1 MEYRLF
7 LILAPIAA
15 TILLFTMVSTWK
27 YREEPVGHSLL
38 WYFFLVILFLSTN
51 LSELLSKSEFWTL
64 FWAKT
69 QHPIIALLPVAWVSF
84 ALNYTGINTLKIK
97 KSIRLLIL
105 IIPVISSIS
114 AIMYPRTVMYYQSHS
129 FSEFDGYS
137 TIDPIYGP
145 WFWITGAFMY
155 ILLIAGV
162 LIILRYILSKRSSTR
177 VHIIWIISGILF
189 PILINFL
196 YILPLPVFLH
206 KDYTPLAFAASGI
219 FFFIDIYW
227 FRLLQIIPLARN
239 IALEEMENGIL
250 ILDKRKCIVDFNNTI
265 LRMLSLSNN
274 ILGSTI
280 DNIPILA
287 HLIKDSISD
296 NQTVYEAT
304 FDDNHG
310 TRNCDVFIKEI
321 HNPQY
326 NHLGILI
333 TISDVTSRVK
343 LIEEKMKLVSALE
356 KTNKELHV
364 AQLQLVHREKL
375 ASIGQVSAGV
385 AHELRNPVSFLQSNY
400 RVLRTRLLQ
409 MENHISAHLTHENT
423 EEIREI
429 LDDSDEGF
437 RRILDVVNN
446 LLLFSNP
453 MDTSRSKKVV
463 YDLHSGLD
471 NTLKIIRGLIIDPAR
486 IEKNYGDI
494 PHILC
499 YKNELNQV
507 FLNILTNAAH
517 AINGCLDKQGT
528 IRIETEHK
536 DNSVICSITNNGPPI
551 EPKILERIFEP
562 FYTTKQAG
570 KGTGLGLSIARDI
583 IEKRHNGYISA
594 ISDIHTTTFTIK
606 LPIPDEKGSGST

>member
-15 TILLFTMVSTWK
+15 TILLFTIVSTWK
-27 YREEPVGHSLL
+27 YRDEPVGRSLL
-38 WYFFLVILFLSTN
+38 WYFFLVILFLATN
-51 LSELLSKSEFWTL
+51 LLELLSQSEFWTL

-69 QHPIIALLPVAWVSF
+69 QHPIIALIPVAWFSF

-97 KSIRLLIL
+97 KSLRLLIL
-105 IIPVISSIS
+105 FIPIISSIS
-114 AIMYPRTVMYYQSHS
+114 AISYPRIVIYYLTHS
-129 FSEFDGYS
+129 LIEFDGYS

-162 LIILRYILSKRSSTR
+162 LIILRYILSRRSSTQ
-177 VHIIWIISGILF
+177 VHIIWIISGILL

-206 KDYTPLAFAASGI
+206 KDYTPLAFAVSGI

-227 FRLLQIIPLARN
+227 FRLLQIIPVARN

-265 LRMLSLSNN
+265 LKMFSLSNK
-274 ILGSTI
+274 ILGSSI
-280 DNIPILA
+280 SDIPILSD
-287 HLIKDSISD
+287 LIKDSIS
-296 NQTVYEAT
+296 NSQTIYEAT
-304 FDDNHG
+304 FDDRYG
-310 TRNCDVFIKEI
+310 THNCDVFIKEI

-326 NHLGILI
+326 DHLGILI

-356 KTNKELHV
+356 KTNKELHGT
-364 AQLQLVHREKL
+364 QLQLIHREKL

-400 RVLRTRLLQ
+400 RVLRTLLLQ
-409 MENHISAHLTHENT
+409 MENHISDQLTLEGK

-429 LDDSDEGF
+429 LNDSDEGF

-446 LLLFSNP
+446 LLLFANP
-453 MDTSRSKKVV
+453 MDTSGSKKVV
-463 YDLHSGLD
+463 YNLHSGLD
-471 NTLKIIRGLIIDPAR
+471 NTLKIVHGLIKNPAK

-494 PHILC
+494 PQILC
-499 YKNELNQV
+499 YRNELNQV

-536 DNSVICSITNNGPPI
+536 DNSIICSITNNGPPI
-551 EPKILERIFEP
+551 EPRILERIFEP

-594 ISDIHTTTFTIK
+594 TSDINTTSFTII
-606 LPIPDEKGSGST
+606 LPCNS